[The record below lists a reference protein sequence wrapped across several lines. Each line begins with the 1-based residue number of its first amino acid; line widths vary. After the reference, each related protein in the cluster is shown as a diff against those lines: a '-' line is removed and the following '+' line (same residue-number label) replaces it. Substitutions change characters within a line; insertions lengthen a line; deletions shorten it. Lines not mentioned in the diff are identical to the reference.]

1 MQVSVEPTEGL
12 QRRLKVSVE
21 EDRIRDAVQNRLK
34 DMSRTVKVKGFRAG
48 KVPLKVVQQQYG
60 KQVRQ
65 EVIGDVLQSTFYEAI
80 SQENLRPAGTP
91 HFDEM
96 QSEPGQ
102 GLEYTA
108 TFEVYPEIDLTDLS
122 TVTIEKPVVEIT
134 DADVDEMIET
144 IRKQHMEWEPVERPA
159 EDGDQVN
166 IDFKGSIDGEP
177 FEGGEGKGMT
187 VVIGSGRMIEGFE
200 EGLKGAKAGDDL
212 TLELRFPE
220 NYHVKELA
228 GKPVKFEIHVN
239 SVEAPKLPEVDA
251 EFARKLGVEDGDVE
265 KLRAEIR
272 ANMERELNAKI
283 KARIKEAVMDALLA
297 AHDIQVP
304 EALIQSESE
313 TVMQQMLQNLASQ
326 GLAQQDLKLDP
337 AMFRDQAERRV
348 KLGLF
353 LAEVGRRHDIT
364 VSEEELTRALM
375 NEARRYPG
383 QEAAFFQ
390 WVQQNPEVQAQIRA
404 PIFEQKVVDFIF
416 ELAKVEDREVSREE
430 LEKAV
435 EALED

>member
-21 EDRIRDAVQNRLK
+21 EDRIQDAVQSRLK

-65 EVIGDVLQSTFYEAI
+65 EVIGDVLQSTFYEAV
-80 SQENLRPAGTP
+80 SQENLRPAGKP
-91 HFDEM
+91 SFDDM
-96 QSEPGQ
+96 QSEPGK

-108 TFEVYPEIDLTDLS
+108 TFEVYPEIELADFAG
-122 TVTIEKPVVEIT
+122 VTIEKPVVEIT

-159 EDGDQVN
+159 EEGDQVN
-166 IDFKGSIDGEP
+166 IDFKGSIDGEV

-200 EGLKGAKAGDDL
+200 EGLKGARAGDDL
-212 TLELRFPE
+212 TLELSFPE
-220 NYHVKELA
+220 NYHAKELA

-251 EFARKLGVEDGDVE
+251 EFAKKLGVEDGDVE
-265 KLRAEIR
+265 KLRSEIR
-272 ANMERELNAKI
+272 ANMERELKARI
-283 KARIKEAVMDALLA
+283 KSRIKEAVMDALLK

-304 EALIQSESE
+304 ETLIQSESE
-313 TVMQQMLQNLASQ
+313 TVMQQMMQNLASQ

-348 KLGLF
+348 KLGLIMSEIVRANDIKVDPDRVKAMIEEIAAPYEHPEEVVKWYYGDQRR
-353 LAEVGRRHDIT
+353 LAEVESL
-364 VSEEELTRALM
+364 VFEEQVVDTILEQALVEEKPYKFNELM
-375 NEARRYPG
+375 NP
-383 QEAAFFQ
+383 
-390 WVQQNPEVQAQIRA
+390 QAQA
-404 PIFEQKVVDFIF
+404 
-416 ELAKVEDREVSREE
+416 
-430 LEKAV
+430 
-435 EALED
+435 